1 MHDAPQ
7 ISPEHKHVDRETVAQ
22 LPKALL
28 HDHLDLS
35 GATTVAEVTAAAAR
49 AAEELAADNVVYA
62 ELRVRP
68 VAGDVD
74 AAAVL
79 DAVAA
84 GFDAHIVVDARI
96 IVTADRDVDPVAQWA
111 QVCVDKLGGRVV
123 GFDLAGPEDESLAPH
138 AETLRM
144 LRKNYVPVTVHAG
157 ATEGMDRI
165 REAVDH
171 GAVRLGHGARIF
183 DDFQVSLEGIGTGA
197 VSTWVRDRGLVL
209 ELCPTQEVRAG
220 VVDDLADHP
229 LTLLQQMGF
238 ACTVNVGDRSVTSLT
253 DELMRLVE
261 TFDYGF
267 DELFDVTVTA
277 VNGAFCGKERR
288 EEILATRILPAYEEL
303 AGDFNEDVEF
313 GL

>member
-22 LPKALL
+22 LPKVLL
-28 HDHLDLS
+28 HDHLDLG
-35 GATTVAEVTAAAAR
+35 GAATAADVTAAAAR

-68 VAGDVD
+68 AAGDLS
-74 AAAVL
+74 AAEVL

-84 GFDAHIVVDARI
+84 GFDEQIVVDARI
-96 IVTADRDVDPVAQWA
+96 IVTAHRDVDPVAQWA
-111 QVCVDKLGGRVV
+111 QVCVDALGGRVV
-123 GFDLAGPEDESLAPH
+123 GFDLAGPEEKPIAPH
-138 AETLRM
+138 ADALRL
-144 LRKNYVPVTVHAG
+144 LRENYVPVTVHAG

-165 REAVDH
+165 QEAVDS

-183 DDFQVSLEGIGTGA
+183 DDFEVSLEGIGTGK
-197 VSTWVRDRGLVL
+197 VSTWVRDRGMVL
-209 ELCPTQEVRAG
+209 ELCPTQEVRSG
-220 VVDDLADHP
+220 VVEELADHP

-238 ACTVNVGDRSVTSLT
+238 TCTVNVGDRTVTSLT
-253 DELMRLVE
+253 DELMRMVDA
-261 TFDYGF
+261 FDYGF
-267 DELFDVTVTA
+267 DELFDVTVKA

-303 AGDFNEDVEF
+303 AGDFNEDAEF
-313 GL
+313 GF